1 MRRILTAATGAAI
14 LIFPAGAV
22 AAEANACDTS
32 ARVTAGSV
40 VALDV
45 RTGHPTGDPVTTLR
59 RGRTH
64 AYTVSASATLVFQ
77 GVHYELANGSQ
88 FVLGCFGET
97 KGAKARFPRLA
108 LGVGR
113 VTVTTAEGAPGAVSN
128 AAAMVNPQSRETMT
142 FTVRAKSYWRLVAI
156 KRRSAPGRLA
166 ITPYA
171 GPRKGSCRY
180 VRTVAVLDAKAD
192 TASYDGA
199 RAR

>member
-1 MRRILTAATGAAI
+1 MLAAATGAAV
-14 LIFPAGAV
+14 LSFPAGAE
-22 AAEANACDTS
+22 AAGGNACDTS

-40 VALDV
+40 VALDA
-45 RTGHPTGDPVTTLR
+45 RTGRPSGEPVTTLR

-64 AYTVSASATLVFQ
+64 PYTVSASATLVFQ
-77 GVHYELANGSQ
+77 GVHYELARSSQ

-97 KGAKARFPRLA
+97 KGAKARFPRLT

-113 VTVTTAEGAPGAVSN
+113 VTVTTAEGTPGAVSN
-128 AAAMVNPQSRETMT
+128 GAAMASPQSRKMMT
-142 FTVRAKSYWRLVAI
+142 FSVRAKSYWRLVAT
-156 KRRSAPGRLA
+156 KRRSAPGRLT

-171 GPRKGSCRY
+171 GPRKGTCRY
-180 VRTVAVLDAKAD
+180 VRTVAVLDAKTD